1 VSGTFFDVTAITRAV
16 IARLVRNCALERAI
30 QYSRD
35 FCEIRMSRGAGC
47 PPARGMTSGQFCS
60 LTPSITT
67 VDAVLFPGKF
77 ESSQSRRSVPLS
89 QTLRFI
95 L

>member
-1 VSGTFFDVTAITRAV
+1 MASKR
-16 IARLVRNCALERAI
+16 RLVPGRNRNGSCVP
-30 QYSRD
+30 Q
-35 FCEIRMSRGAGC
+35 CC
-47 PPARGMTSGQFCS
+47 N

-67 VDAVLFPGKF
+67 VDAVLLPGKF

-89 QTLRFI
+89 QRLRFI

>member
-1 VSGTFFDVTAITRAV
+1 MRRGTGRVPTVMPGLDPGIHQLGDGLPVKPV
-16 IARLVRNCALERAI
+16 KPGNDEL
-30 QYSRD
+30 
-35 FCEIRMSRGAGC
+35 GC
-47 PPARGMTSGQFCS
+47 RQHQFCS